1 MYRRAAILLMSLTL
15 LSGTAEA
22 SWKWFTNARQEAERG
37 NRLFDA
43 LLDGYL
49 SGLRDVVYAINNLQ
63 ERYNT
68 QKYCIPKRLSLN
80 RQTLLELI
88 DKGEAIRI
96 ALAGAK
102 IPDDHSVLR
111 ILEFGLEDVFPCS
124 HDSTRSTP

>member
-49 SGLRDVVYAINNLQ
+49 SGLRDVG
-63 ERYNT
+63 YNT